1 MSVVKIKI
9 PGIVSIKK
17 TRTVFNL
24 SAQPIVLYR
33 TDDMFSKT
41 SNVHVKWTAAYK
53 FLVVCHMS
61 AIEIM
66 FLSINR
72 TLLNV
77 DRYLYT
83 FCSFKMS
90 EEIIQVWA
98 IFLGFYIFLLVLFF
112 LNIYFISSFLIL
124 YIVLRFIQSK
134 NKKLLSVKSKAVL
147 VTGCDRGK
155 SIHARV

>member
-24 SAQPIVLYR
+24 SAQPIVLYIGP
-33 TDDMFSKT
+33 TICFQKQAMYMYMW
-41 SNVHVKWTAAYK
+41 NGQLHI
-53 FLVVCHMS
+53 LLLVCHMS
-61 AIEIM
+61 AIEFM
-66 FLSINR
+66 FLSIIG

-90 EEIIQVWA
+90 EEIILEWA

-134 NKKLLSVKSKAVL
+134 NKKLLTACKKQ
-147 VTGCDRGK
+147 GGPCDRV
-155 SIHARV
+155 R

>member
-17 TRTVFNL
+17 PARYSICLHSLLCYIGPTICVQKQAMYMWNGQL
-24 SAQPIVLYR
+24 HIL
-33 TDDMFSKT
+33 
-41 SNVHVKWTAAYK
+41 
-53 FLVVCHMS
+53 LVVCHMS

-66 FLSINR
+66 FLSINW

-90 EEIIQVWA
+90 EEIILEWA

-134 NKKLLSVKSKAVL
+134 NKKLLTACKKQ
-147 VTGCDRGK
+147 GGPCDRV
-155 SIHARV
+155 R

>member
-9 PGIVSIKK
+9 ACIVYIKK

-41 SNVHVKWTAAYK
+41 SNVHVHVKWTAAYITIS
-53 FLVVCHMS
+53 MS
-61 AIEIM
+61 YVGDRIHA
-66 FLSINR
+66 SIIG

-90 EEIIQVWA
+90 EEIFLEWA

-134 NKKLLSVKSKAVL
+134 NKKTTNCL
-147 VTGCDRGK
+147 
-155 SIHARV
+155 

>member
-17 TRTVFNL
+17 TARYSICLHSLLCYIGPTICFQKQAMYMYMWKGQL
-24 SAQPIVLYR
+24 HIL
-33 TDDMFSKT
+33 
-41 SNVHVKWTAAYK
+41 
-53 FLVVCHMS
+53 LLVCHMS
-61 AIEIM
+61 AIEFM
-66 FLSINR
+66 FLSIIG

-90 EEIIQVWA
+90 EEIILEWA

-134 NKKLLSVKSKAVL
+134 NKKTTNCL
-147 VTGCDRGK
+147 
-155 SIHARV
+155 

>member
-9 PGIVSIKK
+9 ACIVSIKK

-41 SNVHVKWTAAYK
+41 SNVHVHVKRTAAYITIS
-53 FLVVCHMS
+53 MS
-61 AIEIM
+61 YVGDRIHA
-66 FLSINR
+66 SIIG

-90 EEIIQVWA
+90 EEIILEWA

-134 NKKLLSVKSKAVL
+134 NKKLLTACKKQ
-147 VTGCDRGK
+147 GGPCDRV
-155 SIHARV
+155 R

>member
-9 PGIVSIKK
+9 ACIVSIKK
-17 TRTVFNL
+17 NPHGIQFVCTAYCV
-24 SAQPIVLYR
+24 IYR

-41 SNVHVKWTAAYK
+41 SNVHIHVKWTAAYITIS
-53 FLVVCHMS
+53 MS
-61 AIEIM
+61 YVGDRIHVFIY
-66 FLSINR
+66 NWD
-72 TLLNV
+72 LLNV

-90 EEIIQVWA
+90 EEIILEWA

-124 YIVLRFIQSK
+124 YIVLQFIQSK
-134 NKKLLSVKSKAVL
+134 NKKLLTACKKQ
-147 VTGCDRGK
+147 GGPCDRV
-155 SIHARV
+155 R